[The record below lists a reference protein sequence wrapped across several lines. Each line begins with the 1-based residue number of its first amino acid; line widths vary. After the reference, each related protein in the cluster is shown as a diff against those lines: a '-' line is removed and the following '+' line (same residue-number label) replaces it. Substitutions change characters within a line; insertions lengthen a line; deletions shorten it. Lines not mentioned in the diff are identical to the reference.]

1 MLNYVWLALIILG
14 IGTAVTTDFIN
25 QNQNKYRNNEAI
37 PIEINFNKSFSADS
51 TQIYNADI
59 ILSKQIFKKLY
70 KVNINKD
77 LKIPAVIKYN
87 KNGKKL
93 NADLT
98 IAKNEPEILIEMA
111 GASGE
116 KNDLSGSIKNLNL
129 INNNSAKASI
139 ILEEVSFLKLKDV
152 TNSVIDYAGTAVQI
166 ALGLIGIMALW
177 LGVMKVA
184 EDAGLISVIAKLLK
198 PITKRL
204 FPDVPSDHPA
214 MGSMIMNMS
223 ANMLGLGNAATPF
236 GLKAM
241 EELNEL
247 NPKKGTASN
256 AMCTFLAINTAGL
269 TLIPATAIAVRA
281 AAGSSEP
288 AIIIGTSIFGAGCAT
303 IAGIAAAKILEKFP
317 IKKGGFSDWWKSIR
331 KIFFTLSGI
340 IFFVLLYA
348 FTGFGKIVGSIFSFI
363 NPDSFKNFIQI
374 FSTLAIPVLIFVF
387 ITYGAIKN
395 VKVYERFVEGAKEG
409 FNIAVRIIP
418 YLVAML
424 MAIGIFRAGGAM
436 HWLAVILKPFT
447 DFIGMPAEALPM
459 ALMRPLS
466 GSGSLGIMTDIMSV
480 HGPDSLIGIMTST
493 FYGSTETTF
502 YVLAVYFGA
511 VNIRKTRHALPAGLI
526 ADIAGILGAVFIVR
540 LLFG

>member
-37 PIEINFNKSFSADS
+37 PIEIYFNKAFTSDS
-51 TQIYNADI
+51 SQIYNADI
-59 ILSKQIFKKLY
+59 ILTKSILKKFY
-70 KVNINKD
+70 KVDIVKG
-77 LKIPAVIKYN
+77 LKIPAKIKYN
-87 KNGKKL
+87 KNDKKI

-98 IAKNEPEILIEMA
+98 ITKNDPEILNEMA

-116 KNDLSGSIKNLNL
+116 KNDLAGSIKNLNL
-129 INNNSAKASI
+129 INNNSANASI
-139 ILEEVSFLKLKDV
+139 VFEEVSFLKLKDI

-184 EDAGLISVIAKLLK
+184 EDAGLIAVIAKLLK

-241 EELNEL
+241 EELNDL
-247 NPKKGTASN
+247 NPKKDTASN

-340 IFFVLLYA
+340 ILFVLLYV
-348 FTGFGKIVGSIFSFI
+348 FTGFGKIVSNIFSFI
-363 NPDSFKNFIQI
+363 NPDSFK
-374 FSTLAIPVLIFVF
+374 
-387 ITYGAIKN
+387 
-395 VKVYERFVEGAKEG
+395 
-409 FNIAVRIIP
+409 
-418 YLVAML
+418 
-424 MAIGIFRAGGAM
+424 
-436 HWLAVILKPFT
+436 
-447 DFIGMPAEALPM
+447 
-459 ALMRPLS
+459 
-466 GSGSLGIMTDIMSV
+466 SL
-480 HGPDSLIGIMTST
+480 
-493 FYGSTETTF
+493 FK
-502 YVLAVYFGA
+502 YFQ
-511 VNIRKTRHALPAGLI
+511 H
-526 ADIAGILGAVFIVR
+526 
-540 LLFG
+540 